1 MATLHISSD
10 ASLREFMQA
19 LGAAE
24 TAQAATSASAVAVG
38 MGTSLLLMVAAL
50 PQTRSGSVTDVTA
63 LASAAAAL
71 RQIQD
76 QVFETI
82 ETESAIKVLA
92 ARNMPQASQAQ
103 RSDREAALQL
113 ALRTAAD
120 IPLEIMRLG
129 AAALTHA
136 RTVAECAC
144 RAAANELGLAVE
156 LLRVGVGGARANLES
171 RLTHLTDLPYT
182 ESVLEEIVRLADD
195 AATAARAAD
204 LFLRPPPA

>member
-24 TAQAATSASAVAVG
+24 TTQAATSASAVAVG

-50 PQTRSGSVTDVTA
+50 PQTRSGSVSDVTA

-103 RSDREAALQL
+103 RTDREAALQL

-129 AAALTHA
+129 VVALTHA
-136 RTVAECAC
+136 RTVAERAC

-156 LLRVGVGGARANLES
+156 LLRVGVSGARSNLES

-182 ESVLEEIVRLADD
+182 ESVLEEIVRLGDD
-195 AATAARAAD
+195 AATTARAAE
-204 LFLRPPPA
+204 LFLHPPPA